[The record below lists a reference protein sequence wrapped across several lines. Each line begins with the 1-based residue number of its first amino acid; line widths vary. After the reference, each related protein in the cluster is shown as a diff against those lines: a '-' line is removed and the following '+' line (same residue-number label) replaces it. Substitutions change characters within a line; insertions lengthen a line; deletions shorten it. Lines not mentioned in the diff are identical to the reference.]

1 MKNTL
6 IKNIKSFQIIS
17 FSKLFE
23 NYEQLYNSLNNLLCE
38 SDICFGSNPMTLI
51 LLEDLIVFFNDLSEN
66 EYTNFIE
73 NNSELLKI
81 TELYVDLES

>member
-6 IKNIKSFQIIS
+6 LENIYSFQIIS

-23 NYEQLYNSLNNLLCE
+23 NYEQLYNSLNDLLCE

-51 LLEDLIVFFNDLSEN
+51 PLEDLIVFFNDLPEN
-66 EYTNFIE
+66 EYTNFVE
-73 NNSELLKI
+73 NNSDLLKM

>member
-6 IKNIKSFQIIS
+6 IENIKSFQIIS

>member
-6 IKNIKSFQIIS
+6 LENIKSFQIIS

-23 NYEQLYNSLNNLLCE
+23 NYEQLYDSLNVLLCE

-51 LLEDLIVFFNDLSEN
+51 LLEDLIVFFNDLPEN
-66 EYTNFIE
+66 EYTNFVE
-73 NNSELLKI
+73 NNLDLLKM